1 MAQWRRFRRFFGIEP
16 KADVEAE
23 LRFHLEMRTRE
34 FIDRGDTPERAR
46 DRAVER
52 FGDYDSAHEQCVQI
66 TERRRRHMER
76 TEFTA
81 ELRQDVTYAFRML
94 RRTPGFTAVALITL
108 ALGIGANSAIFS
120 VVHGVLLESLPF
132 RDAERLFQ
140 VRMLYPD
147 GTIYSSLSA
156 PDFMNV
162 REENRVFEQVE
173 AYDVRL
179 MILLGAGEPREVNG
193 GTVTT
198 GLFDLLGTP
207 VALGRGFLPQ
217 ENQRGRAGVVVLDH
231 GFWERAFGRDPN
243 VLGRSVTVSGVP
255 YSIVGVLA
263 RGAELP
269 DRADIYIP
277 IEFNDTYSSSAA
289 NGRRSEFLS
298 VLGRARPGVGIE
310 QIDSDLKR
318 IGARLQAAFPP
329 SNARLTFTTTP
340 LAEMIVGDVRRPLF
354 VLLGAVGLVLLVA
367 CSNVA
372 NLLLA
377 RGSARHGEL
386 AVRAALGAGRSRL
399 LRQLVTE
406 AVVLGVSGAALGLLL
421 AYWATEALIA
431 ARPADI
437 PRLQE
442 VGVDGTVALFTLGVA
457 LLTSI
462 VFGMVPALQA
472 TNQNLTRGLQEGGR
486 ALGASRG
493 THRARAVLVVG
504 EMALAVVL
512 LTGSGLLIRSFMELT
527 RVNPGFEPGGVV
539 AIRLSLQGDVYKGA
553 EQIRNRVIEIEERL
567 RALPGVTAVAA
578 TSSLP
583 FSGGAMWDFAIQ
595 GAPPPPPDVNQEI
608 LVAMVTP
615 DYFRAIG
622 APLERGRVFDARDH
636 ATAPPVG
643 LLNEAAVKKWFPNQ
657 DPIGKRVI
665 SGQPQPLE
673 IVGVVGD
680 VLQRN
685 PGQPAMAQLFM
696 PHTQRTTRTVQIVVR
711 GSGDPLAR
719 AGAIR
724 EQIRAVDPNLPLAEI
739 TPLEQVAARSVARPR
754 FYTSLL
760 TLFAAV
766 ALALAATGIFG
777 VMSYTVAQR
786 SREISIRMALGARTI
801 DVLRAIVG
809 HAMVLAGIGVALGI
823 LGAIALGRLIR
834 NQLFGV
840 GLFDPITLSAVIV
853 VLFGSAAMASLLPAR
868 RAAGVDPAT
877 AFRQS

>member
-1 MAQWRRFRRFFGIEP
+1 
-16 KADVEAE
+16 
-23 LRFHLEMRTRE
+23 
-34 FIDRGDTPERAR
+34 
-46 DRAVER
+46 
-52 FGDYDSAHEQCVQI
+52 
-66 TERRRRHMER
+66 MER

-81 ELRQDVTYAFRML
+81 ELRQDVAYAFRML
-94 RRTPGFTAVALITL
+94 RRTPGFTAVALLTL

-132 RDAERLFQ
+132 RDAARLYQ

-179 MILLGAGEPREVNG
+179 MTMLGAGEPREVNG

-198 GLFDLLGTP
+198 GVFDLLATP
-207 VALGRGFLPQ
+207 VSLGRGFLPE
-217 ENQRGRAGVVVLDH
+217 ENQRGRAGVAVLDH

-243 VLGRSVTVSGVP
+243 VLGRSVTMSGAS
-255 YSIVGVLA
+255 YAIVGVLA
-263 RGAELP
+263 RGAALP
-269 DRADIYIP
+269 DKADLYIP
-277 IEFNDTYSSSAA
+277 IEYNDSYSSSAA

-298 VLGRARPGVGIE
+298 VLGRARPGVRIE
-310 QIDSDLKR
+310 EIDSDLKR
-318 IGARLQAAFPP
+318 IGARLQTAFPP
-329 SNARLTFTTTP
+329 SNARLTFTTSP

-354 VLLGAVGLVLLVA
+354 MLLGAVGLVLLVA

-386 AVRAALGAGRSRL
+386 AVRAALGAGRARL

-437 PRLQE
+437 PRLEE
-442 VGVDGTVALFTLGVA
+442 VGVDGTVVLFTLAVA
-457 LLTSI
+457 LVTSV

-472 TNQNLTRGLQEGGR
+472 TSQNLTRGLQEGGR

-493 THRARAVLVVG
+493 THRARAVLVVA

-527 RVNPGFEPGGVV
+527 RVNPGFEPGGAV
-539 AIRLSLQGDVYKGA
+539 AVRLSLQGDLYARA

-583 FSGGAMWDFAIQ
+583 FSGGAMWDFAIEN
-595 GAPPPPPDVNQEI
+595 APPPPPDVNQEI
-608 LVAMVTP
+608 LIAIVTP

-622 APLERGRVFDARDH
+622 APLQRGRVLDARDH
-636 ATAPPVG
+636 ADAPQVG

-657 DPIGKRVI
+657 DPIGRRVI
-665 SGQPQPLE
+665 SGRPLE

-685 PGQPAMAQLFM
+685 PGQPAMAQLFLA
-696 PHTQRTTRTVQIVVR
+696 HTQRTTRTVQVVVR
-711 GSGDPLAR
+711 GTGDPLAR

-739 TPLEQVAARSVARPR
+739 TPLDQVVARSIARPR

-786 SREISIRMALGARTI
+786 AREISIRMALGARTI

-823 LGAIALGRLIR
+823 VGAIALGRVIR

-840 GLFDPITLSAVIV
+840 GLFDPLTLAAVIV

-877 AFRQS
+877 AFRQN

>member
-23 LRFHLEMRTRE
+23 LRFHLDMRIRE
-34 FIDRGDTPERAR
+34 LEQQGETPERAR
-46 DRAVER
+46 ELAIQR
-52 FGDYDSAHEQCVQI
+52 FGDYDSAREQCVRI

-76 TEFTA
+76 TEFSA
-81 ELRQDVTYAFRML
+81 ELRQDVVYAFRML
-94 RRTPGFTAVALITL
+94 RRTPGFTAVALVTL

-132 RDAERLFQ
+132 RDAERLYQ

-147 GTIYSSLSA
+147 GTKYSSLSA

-179 MILLGAGEPREVNG
+179 MTMLGAGEPREVNG
-193 GTVTT
+193 ATVTT

-207 VALGRGFLPQ
+207 ISLGRGLLPE
-217 ENQRGRAGVVVLDH
+217 ENQRGRAGVVLLDH
-231 GFWERAFGRDPN
+231 GFWERVFGRDPN
-243 VLGRSVTVSGVP
+243 VLGRSITMSGAS
-255 YSIVGVLA
+255 YSIIGVLA
-263 RGAELP
+263 RGAGLP

-277 IEFNDTYSSSAA
+277 IEYDETFSSSAA

-298 VLGRARPGVGIE
+298 VLGRARPGVRIE
-310 QIDSDLKR
+310 EIDSDLQR
-318 IGARLQAAFPP
+318 IGARLQTAFPR
-329 SNARLTFTTTP
+329 SNARLTFTTSA
-340 LAEMIVGDVRRPLF
+340 LAEMIVGDVRRPLLM
-354 VLLGAVGLVLLVA
+354 LLGAVGLVLLVA

-386 AVRAALGAGRSRL
+386 AVRAALGAGRARL

-406 AVVLGVSGAALGLLL
+406 AVVLGVSGAALGLVL

-437 PRLQE
+437 PRLEQ
-442 VGVDGTVALFTLGVA
+442 VGVDGTVVLFTLAVA

-493 THRARAVLVVG
+493 THRARAVLVVSQ
-504 EMALAVVL
+504 MALAVVL

-527 RVNPGFEPGGVV
+527 RVDPGFEPGGAV
-539 AIRLSLQGDVYKGA
+539 AIRLSLQGELYQGG
-553 EQIRNRVIEIEERL
+553 EQIRARVIELEERL
-567 RALPGVTAVAA
+567 RTLPGVTAVAA

-615 DYFRAIG
+615 EYFRAIG
-622 APLERGRVFDARDH
+622 APLLRGRVFDARDH
-636 ATAPPVG
+636 AKAPDVG

-657 DPIGKRVI
+657 DPIGRKVV
-665 SGQPQPLE
+665 SGRPLE

-685 PGQPAMAQLFM
+685 PGQPAMAQLFLA
-696 PHTQRTTRTVQIVVR
+696 HAQRTTRTVQLVVR

-719 AGAIR
+719 APAIR
-724 EQIRAVDPNLPLAEI
+724 EQIRAVDPNLPLAEL
-739 TPLEQVAARSVARPR
+739 TPLDQVVARSVARPR

-786 SREISIRMALGARTI
+786 AREISIRMALGARTI

-809 HAMVLAGIGVALGI
+809 HAMLLAGIGVALGI
-823 LGAIALGRLIR
+823 LGAIALGRVIR

-840 GLFDPITLSAVIV
+840 GLFDPLTLSAVV
-853 VLFGSAAMASLLPAR
+853 LVLFGSALMASLLPAR

-877 AFRQS
+877 AFRQG

>member
-1 MAQWRRFRRFFGIEP
+1 MAEWRRFRRFFGIEP

-23 LRFHLEMRTRE
+23 LGFHLEMRTRE
-34 FIDRGDTPERAR
+34 LTERGETPERAR
-46 DRAVER
+46 ERALER
-52 FGDYDSAHEQCVQI
+52 FGDYESARVQCVQI

-81 ELRQDVTYAFRML
+81 EMRQDVAYAFRML
-94 RRTPGFTAVALITL
+94 RRTPGFTAVALLTL

-132 RDAERLFQ
+132 RDAQELYQ

-147 GTIYSSLSA
+147 GTVYSSLSA

-162 REENRVFEQVE
+162 REENRVFTQVE

-179 MILLGAGEPREVNG
+179 MTMLGAGEPREVRG

-198 GLFDLLGTP
+198 GMFDLLGLP
-207 VALGRGFLPQ
+207 VSTGRGFLPE
-217 ENQRGRAGVVVLDH
+217 ENQRGRAGVAVLDR
-231 GFWERAFGRDPN
+231 GFSERVFGSDPN
-243 VLGRSVTVSGVP
+243 VLGRSVTISGRQ
-255 YSIVGVLA
+255 YAIVGVLA
-263 RGAELP
+263 RAAALP
-269 DRADIYIP
+269 DRADIYLP
-277 IEFNDTYSSSAA
+277 IEYDDTFSSAA
-289 NGRRSEFLS
+289 TNGRRSEFLS
-298 VLGRARPGVGIE
+298 VIGRARPGARIE
-310 QIDSDLKR
+310 EIDSDLKR
-318 IGARLQAAFPP
+318 IGTRLQIAFPP
-329 SNARLTFTTTP
+329 SNARLTFTTSALT
-340 LAEMIVGDVRRPLF
+340 EMIVGDVRRPLF
-354 VLLGAVGLVLLVA
+354 MLLGAVALVLLVA

-386 AVRAALGAGRSRL
+386 AVRAALGAGRARL
-399 LRQLVTE
+399 LRQLITE
-406 AVVLGVSGAALGLLL
+406 AVVLGVSGAALGLVL
-421 AYWATEALIA
+421 AYGATEALIA

-437 PRLQE
+437 PRLDE
-442 VGVDGTVALFTLGVA
+442 VGVDGTVALFTLAVA
-457 LLTSI
+457 LVTSI

-472 TNQNLTRGLQEGGR
+472 TSENLTRGLQEGGR
-486 ALGASRG
+486 SAGATRG
-493 THRARAVLVVG
+493 THRVRAALVVG

-512 LTGSGLLIRSFMELT
+512 LTGSGLLIRSFIELT
-527 RVNPGFEPGGVV
+527 RVNPGFEPTGAV
-539 AIRLSLQGDVYKGA
+539 AVRLSFQGDLYQNGD
-553 EQIRNRVIEIEERL
+553 QIRSRVVEVEERL
-567 RALPGVTAVAA
+567 RTLPGVTAVAS

-583 FSGGAMWDFAIQ
+583 FSGGAMWDFAVE

-622 APLERGRVFDARDH
+622 APLLRGRTFDARDH
-636 ATAPPVG
+636 ANAPQVG
-643 LLNEAAVKKWFPNQ
+643 LLNEAAVRKWFPNQ
-657 DPIGKRVI
+657 DPIGRRVI
-665 SGQPQPLE
+665 SGRPLDV
-673 IVGVVGD
+673 VGVVGD

-685 PGQPAMAQLFM
+685 PGQPAMAQLFLA
-696 PHTQRTTRTVQIVVR
+696 HAQRTNRTVQIVVR

-719 AGAIR
+719 AAAIR
-724 EQIRAVDPNLPLAEI
+724 ERIRALDPNLPIAEF
-739 TPLEQVAARSVARPR
+739 TPLDQVVARSVARPR

-786 SREISIRMALGARTI
+786 AREISIRMALGARTI

-823 LGAIALGRLIR
+823 VGAIALGRVIR

-840 GLFDPITLSAVIV
+840 GLFDPLTLVAVVV
-853 VLFGSAAMASLLPAR
+853 VLFGSAALASLLPAR